1 MNVLSQPPPIATG
14 WETDGPLT
22 TAVIVCLEK
31 INTSLKLD
39 ELEKYIYCRDFTLD
53 SGSLQ
58 I

>member
-39 ELEKYIYCRDFTLD
+39 ELEKYI
-53 SGSLQ
+53 LQ
-58 I
+58 RFYT